1 MQYMLVQSYH
11 TLRELFSSEQSVYIM
26 IAEILS
32 CYLRNTAISFEEFK
46 SAEDDIFLHHG
57 ILNRL
62 MRDMEEYGIK
72 EAVCMLDE
80 LIEWDYIEAYE
91 AAGALIKK
99 VETALDGQTM
109 FQTGEQT
116 ADRIQEVLDIAG
128 IESPIIS
135 TPADICSVIAEQYL
149 SLPLPLSYYKI
160 AEFGSGSGRLGAE
173 FIKKVSQDE
182 RNELEYY
189 GEDIDSFCC
198 ICTRI
203 VIWLTGVKNIQV
215 KNRNSLLFDES
226 TKAEQFDLIMADL
239 PIGKNRSQ
247 KVEEGDDRLKN
258 LRLKSIYS
266 EWMFLADILYRLSA
280 EGKAYVLVTRGALV
294 RKNEYELRRIVIEK
308 DWLEAVIT
316 LPHNLYP
323 DHNMGRELLVIN
335 KKKWRTGKV
344 VFMDASSYGYRVG
357 RNRCRI
363 QKDARNRIFEL
374 LAFRDEIPED
384 DQDSIIVDTDIIA
397 ACGYTWNPHEYLDRQ
412 HVPTILEAGII
423 LDEIA
428 VVTRGIQISKEEEQ
442 NLKQNGTHHFL
453 NIKNIENGK
462 IQYDD
467 ESEKI
472 IGKKAAWKE
481 KYQIREDD
489 IVITTKGTVI
499 KMALV
504 PPNPPPAFISGNLTI
519 VRVNQKKYHPYVL
532 YEFLQSE
539 LGRKNLERI
548 QTGTT
553 IKLINSSSLEQLRV
567 PSYDVKT
574 VLETGEMLKKNEM
587 HYQAEMRKL
596 QAEYEK
602 SKEELLKTMEV

>member
-1 MQYMLVQSYH
+1 MHRTLDQSYY
-11 TLRELFSSEQSVYIM
+11 TLRELFSSEQSVYIL
-26 IAEILS
+26 IAEILT
-32 CYLRNTAISFEEFK
+32 CYLRNTIVGSERFK
-46 SAEDDIFLHHG
+46 SAEGDIFLHHG
-57 ILNRL
+57 VLNYL
-62 MRDMEEYGIK
+62 LVDIEEYGIK

-80 LIEWDYIEAYE
+80 LIDWSYIEAYE

-99 VETALDGQTM
+99 VEVALDGQT
-109 FQTGEQT
+109 FFENGELA
-116 ADRIQEVLDIAG
+116 ADGIQEVLDIAG

-135 TPADICSVIAEQYL
+135 TPADICSIIAEQL
-149 SLPLPLSYYKI
+149 FRSYHKI
-160 AEFGSGSGRLGAE
+160 AEFGSGSGRMGAE
-173 FIKKVSQDE
+173 ILKKQSQDKKCD
-182 RNELEYY
+182 LEYY
-189 GEDIDSFCC
+189 GEDINPFCC

-203 VIWLTGVKNIQV
+203 VIWLVGVKNIQV
-215 KNRNSLLFDES
+215 KSRNSLLFDES
-226 TKAEQFDLIMADL
+226 IKAEQYDLIVADL

-247 KVEEGDDRLKN
+247 KVEDGDDRLKN
-258 LRLKSIYS
+258 FSFKSIYS
-266 EWMFLADILYRLSA
+266 EWIFLADILYRLAA

-294 RKNEYELRRIVIEK
+294 RKNEYELRRMVIEK

-323 DHNMGRELLVIN
+323 DHNMGRELLVID

-344 VFMDASSYGYRVG
+344 VFADVGSYGYRVG

-363 QKDARNRIFEL
+363 QENAWEHICQLLDYLNEVPDDDKD
-374 LAFRDEIPED
+374 
-384 DQDSIIVDTDIIA
+384 SVIVGTDTIA

-412 HVPTILEAGII
+412 YVPKILEAGIA

-428 VVTRGIQISKEEEQ
+428 VISRGIQISKEEECS
-442 NLKQNGTHHFL
+442 LKQNGVYHFL
-453 NIKNIENGK
+453 NIKNIENGR
-462 IQYDD
+462 IRYDD

-472 IGKKAAWKE
+472 IGKRDVWEE

-519 VRVNQKKYHPYVL
+519 IRVNQKKYHPYVL

-553 IKLINSSSLEQLRV
+553 IKLINSSSLEQLKV
-567 PSYDVKT
+567 PSYDIRT
-574 VLETGEMLKKNEM
+574 VLETGERLKKNEM
-587 HYQAEMRKL
+587 YYQAEMRRL
-596 QAEYEK
+596 QVQYEK
-602 SKEELLKTMEV
+602 SKEELLKIMEV